1 MDFDPDSLSPS
12 ERLALM
18 TSTIQPRPI
27 AWVSTV
33 DADGVRNL
41 APFSFFTGITHAP
54 MTLAFCPERTHE
66 GKQKDTLRNILAT
79 KEFVV
84 NIATESNAEKVVQTS
99 FEYAPGEDE
108 FEATGL
114 TPEPSSIVSPAR
126 VGESPVAFEC
136 RLHSTV
142 QISEG
147 PGGGTLV
154 IGTIVGGR
162 IDDSILKN
170 GRIRH
175 GELKAIGR
183 LEGAW
188 YTRIAETFEIPRPR
202 LGK

>member
-1 MDFDPDSLSPS
+1 MDIDPDALSS
-12 ERLALM
+12 RDRYVLM
-18 TSTIQPRPI
+18 ISTIQPRPI
-27 AWVSTV
+27 AWVSSI

-54 MTLAFCPERTHE
+54 MTLAFCPTRTRD

-99 FEYAPGEDE
+99 YEYAPGEDE
-108 FEATGL
+108 FVAAGL
-114 TPEPSSIVSPAR
+114 TPEPSSVVAPPR

-136 RLHSTV
+136 SLHSTV
-142 QISEG
+142 QISDG
-147 PGGGTLV
+147 PDGGTLV

-162 IDDSILKN
+162 IDDSILED

-175 GELKAIGR
+175 GALKAIGR

-188 YTRIAETFEIPRPR
+188 YTRIAETFEIPWPR
-202 LGK
+202 IGK